1 MVHESNPNYL
11 VNRAVV
17 YDLCANDFVYW
28 CDNFCWISD
37 PESEDPNNKDI
48 PFLTYLYQEEAARH
62 IIDAIEKG
70 YDMPIQK
77 SRKMGLSWLIIVILV
92 HGFAFKKWDVLVGSE
107 KASRVDLRGDMGA
120 LIPKARYTL
129 ENNPEWLIPRLDRK
143 EFDKTMLLVHP
154 ITKAKFKGD
163 SNSDNFGRGDR
174 AKVVLLDEF
183 ASFSKTD
190 KQSWASSSST
200 AKCRIALSTPN
211 YRGKNCY
218 YYQVV
223 SNSLKKDLPSLKLHW
238 VLNPIFAKDLTYDE
252 EGRPTSPWYE
262 SEKRRS
268 TSVQEI
274 ASELDIDYDASNS
287 GKVFPDFDMEVNV
300 VENLKYNPALPLYVS
315 WDFGLDAT
323 CMLWFQVDSKGIIYV
338 IDEYQ
343 NSGTSAEGSDI
354 FHYIDV
360 IQSKNYQDAIHY
372 GDPHSGNNRNLAARG
387 QSNGSILIR
396 NGIRFKKFKK
406 VPKILERISAGR
418 NMIKNLRISDTC
430 ILFIDCLS
438 SWSMKK
444 QQSGNASS
452 VPEHDI
458 HSHLGDSYSYFCY
471 GYQEKKQAQSQ
482 TPKKSF
488 NSGVSGVTY

>member
-1 MVHESNPNYL
+1 
-11 VNRAVV
+11 
-17 YDLCANDFVYW
+17 LCKNDFTYFAN
-28 CDNFCWISD
+28 NFLWIPD
-37 PESEDPNNKDI
+37 PEADNINDKDI
-48 PFLTYLYQEEAARH
+48 PFILFDFQEFASKE
-62 IIDAIEKG
+62 IIKAIEEG
-70 YDMPIQK
+70 YDIPIEK
-77 SRKMGLSWLIIVILV
+77 SRKMGISLLAMAIFVWGWNFWKYDFIC
-92 HGFAFKKWDVLVGSE
+92 GSE
-107 KASRVDLRGDMGA
+107 KAAKVDTRGDIGS
-120 LIPKARYTL
+120 LLEKARYMVRTC
-129 ENNPEWLIPRLDRK
+129 PKWLIPELDQKRW
-143 EFDKTMLLVHP
+143 DKSMLLIHP
-154 ITKAKFKGD
+154 IHGAKIKGD
-163 SNSDNFGRGDR
+163 ANSVDFCRGDR
-174 AKVVLLDEF
+174 ARAILLDEF
-183 ASFSKTD
+183 TAWQSTD
-190 KQSWASSSST
+190 RQAWASSSAT

-218 YYQVV
+218 YYQVIL
-223 SNSLKKDLPSLKLHW
+223 NAKKKGLPYLRLHW
-238 VLNPIFAKDLTYDE
+238 TLNKLFSDGLTYDE
-252 EGRPTSPWYE
+252 EGKPTSPWYE
-262 SEKRRS
+262 AEKKRS
-268 TSVQEI
+268 TSPQEI
-274 ASELDIDYDASNS
+274 AAELDIDYDASNS
-287 GKVFPDFDMEVNV
+287 GKVFADFDMEVNV
-300 VENLKYNPALPLYVS
+300 VENLKYNPSLPLYCS

-323 CMLWFQVDSKGIIYV
+323 AILWFQVDSKGLIYV

-360 IQSKNYQDAIHY
+360 IQSKSYQDAIHY

-444 QQSGNASS
+444 QQSGNVSS

-471 GYQEKKQAQSQ
+471 GYQEKKQEQSQ
-482 TPKKSF
+482 TPKRTF